1 MILGHSRDVTRIKWH
16 MGIAILGTTYE
27 FQDDTKMSCWGSCWD
42 QCDQLP
48 TSGSFFSLSFFEVWG
63 DSNLGLLDSPIL
75 EKIRRTSIHQS
86 LNGTLPTD
94 P

>member
-1 MILGHSRDVTRIKWH
+1 MNFRMILRCPVGDPV
-16 MGIAILGTTYE
+16 GINVIN
-27 FQDDTKMSCWGSCWD
+27 FH
-42 QCDQLP
+42 QLP